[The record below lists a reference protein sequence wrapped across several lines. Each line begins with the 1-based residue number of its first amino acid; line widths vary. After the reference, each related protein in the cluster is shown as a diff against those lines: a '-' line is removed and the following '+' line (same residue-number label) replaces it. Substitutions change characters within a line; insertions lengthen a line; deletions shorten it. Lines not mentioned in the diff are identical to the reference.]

1 MQGDFM
7 NRIPN
12 LTLWFA
18 HIYAFALIALAI
30 GGCTTTMQYG
40 EPVKYKMLE
49 NLTPGK
55 SSIDEVKSVLGA
67 PRGQGAARFSA
78 KMDVNTVWYY
88 EYIHSDM
95 KQVKSQIL
103 MVYFYQNIYEGHMW
117 FSAAELV
124 EFTERKN

>member
-1 MQGDFM
+1 M

-12 LTLWFA
+12 ISIYFA
-18 HIYAFALIALAI
+18 HVFLLALIALAL
-30 GGCTTTMQYG
+30 GGCTTSMQYG

-55 SSIDEVKSVLGA
+55 SSVDEVKSMLGT
-67 PRGQGAARFSA
+67 PRGHGAARFSA

-88 EYIHSDM
+88 EYIQSDM

-103 MVYFYQNIYEGHMW
+103 MVFFYQDIYEGHMW
-117 FSAAELV
+117 FSAADLL
-124 EFTERKN
+124 EFTERKK